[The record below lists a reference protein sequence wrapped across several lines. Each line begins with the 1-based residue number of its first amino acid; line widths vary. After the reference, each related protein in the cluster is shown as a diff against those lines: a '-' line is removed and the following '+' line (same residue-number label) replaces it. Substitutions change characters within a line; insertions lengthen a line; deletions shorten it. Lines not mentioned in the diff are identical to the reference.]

1 MIEDIIISMLW
12 SISPFGEA
20 KVGIPYGLVSG
31 LNKYLVFV
39 ICFLTNVLVFPLMLL
54 FLDNVNR
61 HLVKWTPYKKAAIN
75 IARRAKIGSGNV
87 IQKYGFFGLIFF
99 VMLPLPCTG
108 VYAGTIATYMF
119 KIERGKAFLANT
131 IGIFFSSLIVWFAFM
146 LTMKGIA

>member
-99 VMLPLPCTG
+99 VMLPLPGTG

-131 IGIFFSSLIVWFAFM
+131 IGIFFSSLIVWVTIM

>member
-1 MIEDIIISMLW
+1 MLW

-20 KVGIPYGLVSG
+20 KVGIPYGLVNG

-99 VMLPLPCTG
+99 VMLPLPGTG

>member
-1 MIEDIIISMLW
+1 VIEDIIISMLW

-20 KVGIPYGLVSG
+20 KVGIPYGLVKG

-99 VMLPLPCTG
+99 VMLPLPGTG

-131 IGIFFSSLIVWFAFM
+131 IGIFFSSLIVWVTIM

>member
-1 MIEDIIISMLW
+1 MILDIIITILW

-20 KVGIPYGLVSG
+20 KVGIPFGLVNG
-31 LNKYLVFV
+31 LNKYFVF
-39 ICFLTNVLVFPLMLL
+39 IIGFSANVLVFPLMLF

-61 HLVKWTPYKKAAIN
+61 RLLKWTPYKKAAIK

-99 VMLPLPCTG
+99 VMLPIPGTG

-119 KIERGKAFLANT
+119 KIDRQRAFWANT
-131 IGIFFSSLIVWFAFM
+131 IGIYISSVIVWTTTV
-146 LTMKGIA
+146 LTIKGMA

>member
-1 MIEDIIISMLW
+1 MVEEIIIAMLW

-31 LNKYLVFV
+31 LNIYLVFA
-39 ICFLTNVLVFPLMLL
+39 ICFLANVLVFPLMLL
-54 FLDNVNR
+54 FLDKVNG
-61 HLVKWTPYKKAAIN
+61 HLLRLAFYKKAAIN

-99 VMLPLPCTG
+99 VMLPIPGTG

-119 KIERGKAFLANT
+119 NIERGKAFMANT
-131 IGIFFSSLIVWFAFM
+131 IGIFLSSVIVWTTIV
-146 LTMKGIA
+146 LTMKGLA

>member
-99 VMLPLPCTG
+99 VMLPLPGTG

>member
-1 MIEDIIISMLW
+1 VIEDIIISMLW

-99 VMLPLPCTG
+99 VMLPLPGTG

>member
-99 VMLPLPCTG
+99 VILPLPGTG

-131 IGIFFSSLIVWFAFM
+131 IGIFFSSLIVWVTIM

>member
-20 KVGIPYGLVSG
+20 KVGIPYGLVKG

-99 VMLPLPCTG
+99 VMLPLPGTG

-131 IGIFFSSLIVWFAFM
+131 IGIFFSSLIVWVTIM